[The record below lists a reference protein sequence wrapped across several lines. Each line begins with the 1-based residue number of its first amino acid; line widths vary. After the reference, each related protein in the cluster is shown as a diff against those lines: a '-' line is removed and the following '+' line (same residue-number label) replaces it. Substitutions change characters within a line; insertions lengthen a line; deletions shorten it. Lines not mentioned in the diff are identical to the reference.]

1 MFEILLLKV
10 NYLLNL
16 QYELI
21 VNLQRQIII

>member
-10 NYLLNL
+10 NYLLNI